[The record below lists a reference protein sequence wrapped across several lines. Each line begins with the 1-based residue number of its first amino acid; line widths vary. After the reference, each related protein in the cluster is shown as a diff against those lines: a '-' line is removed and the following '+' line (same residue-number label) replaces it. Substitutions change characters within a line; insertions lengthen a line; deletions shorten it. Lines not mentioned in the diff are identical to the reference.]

1 MRVRADS
8 KSYKERG
15 EREEETEAT
24 EQIAMLRGKV
34 AWGEKEI
41 AGTIDTQVHF
51 EEFPKRIL
59 QAVPLSAC
67 HFQLFS

>member
-15 EREEETEAT
+15 EREREEETEAT

-34 AWGEKEI
+34 AWGEKMKNVLKKE
-41 AGTIDTQVHF
+41 VSVL
-51 EEFPKRIL
+51 KRCPIKTWL
-59 QAVPLSAC
+59 LNS
-67 HFQLFS
+67 L